1 VEIGARREGEDTT
14 YYVRDN
20 GVGFDMKYAPK
31 LFKVFQR
38 LHNAEQFDGTG
49 VGLAIVQ
56 RIIQRHGGEVWAES
70 QPGEGAAFFFSLPQ
84 AALNGSSVRHDASP
98 VELGATG
105 ERSA

>member
-1 VEIGARREGEDTT
+1 MEFGDYFI
-14 YYVRDN
+14 RDN

-38 LHNAEQFDGTG
+38 LHNSEQFDGTG

-56 RIIQRHGGEVWAES
+56 RIIQRHGGQVWAES

-84 AALNGSSVRHDASP
+84 TPQNGSSATTHASP
-98 VELGATG
+98 VELATT
-105 ERSA
+105 ESRSA